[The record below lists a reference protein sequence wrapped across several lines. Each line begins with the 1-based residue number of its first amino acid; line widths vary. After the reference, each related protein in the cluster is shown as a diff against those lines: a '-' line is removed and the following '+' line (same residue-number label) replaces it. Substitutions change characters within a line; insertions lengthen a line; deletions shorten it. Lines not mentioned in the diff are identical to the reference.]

1 MQPQPDLPEDI
12 DEDAEAALDAE
23 GLADLEA
30 GRTVSGEAVVRWI
43 RSWFTDDELPTPR
56 IGN

>member
-1 MQPQPDLPEDI
+1 MRPQPDRPEDI

-23 GLADLEA
+23 GLADIEA

-43 RSWFTDDELPTPR
+43 RSWFTDNELPPPK
-56 IGN
+56 IGD